1 MLAGDVLFFHYSG
14 HGVLHEDA
22 TGELLDA
29 YCPCDFAEVPRDVS
43 NFHFNNAFAGGKYL
57 VNLVLLCFL

>member
-1 MLAGDVLFFHYSG
+1 MTSVPDGYQWFHQITGDVLFFHYSG

-29 YCPCDFAEVPRDVS
+29 YCPSDFAEV
-43 NFHFNNAFAGGKYL
+43 GKDPM
-57 VNLVLLCFL
+57 